1 MGLNRFKRTLDVEA
15 ACISETLV
23 EDSPDDD
30 GVIELEGND
39 GSSAIQSIV
48 KRCEEIRSSQEQ
60 GDTDSNTNSDES
72 DVEPDDPD
80 YQPESDSMSY
90 SDDNDI
96 DEPTRNDPNVDGP
109 DVLDAIPGPF
119 VADVAI
125 PVVSDHVILVPNV
138 TDVDVSSQ
146 PVDVIPVID
155 VIADPVRD
163 GVAVPDHTADNE
175 PTRGRK
181 RKRQSNLWKRNIRK
195 QSRSAGTEYVTRKGK
210 LVSERKPLV
219 AKCFRTGCRLKCA
232 HNFTDLLNFLFSTI
246 CDMGGLI
253 QN

>member
-1 MGLNRFKRTLDVEA
+1 MELNRFKRTLDVEA
-15 ACISETLV
+15 VVACINETLV

-48 KRCEEIRSSQEQ
+48 KSCEEIQSSQEQ
-60 GDTDSNTNSDES
+60 GDADSNTNSDES
-72 DVEPDDPD
+72 DVESDDPD
-80 YQPESDSMSY
+80 YQPEGDSMSY

-96 DEPTRNDPNVDGP
+96 DKPTRNDPNV
-109 DVLDAIPGPF
+109 
-119 VADVAI
+119 VAD
-125 PVVSDHVILVPNV
+125 VSDHVIVVPNV

-146 PVDVIPVID
+146 PVDVIPVTD

-181 RKRQSNLWKRNIRK
+181 RKRQSNLWKHNIRK
-195 QSRSAGTEYVTRKGK
+195 QSRSAGTEYVLIKGK
-210 LVSERKPLV
+210 LVSERKP
-219 AKCFRTGCRLKCA
+219 
-232 HNFTDLLNFLFSTI
+232 
-246 CDMGGLI
+246 
-253 QN
+253 